1 MVRGVARRCRGN
13 GERRGEREVGEGDIR
28 AKKRSLVICSTSAAP
43 GSRLQPM
50 CCSARA
56 AAQTDETDVR
66 IETSEGEGPGPRGRR
81 RNGMEWEGIDSEG
94 GGSSVVQ
101 RVGVR
106 VGGESRRN
114 IITIFHIRQ

>member
-1 MVRGVARRCRGN
+1 MD
-13 GERRGEREVGEGDIR
+13 GERRGAREVGEGDIR
-28 AKKRSLVICSTSAAP
+28 AKKRSLVICSTSATP

-50 CCSARA
+50 WCWRA
-56 AAQTDETDVR
+56 ARVAQTDETDVR

-81 RNGMEWEGIDSEG
+81 RNGIEWEGIDSEG

-106 VGGESRRN
+106 GGGESRRN
-114 IITIFHIRQ
+114 ITTIFHIRQ